1 MQRRVGFHVSIAAAA
16 VLALSAPACL
26 AADVTADVTAPGY
39 DWTGAYVGVNG
50 GYGFGNQKQYDYTK
64 FDSGNQDID
73 GFIGGAQIG
82 ANYQKDSFVFG
93 IEADLQFANIEGDFQ
108 SSADWGCGPE
118 DKCSTNVDWFG
129 TGRLRLGYAVD
140 RFLPYVTGG
149 LAFGSVESEIKG
161 GGSNWHVDDTQ
172 MGWTIGGGLEASLSD
187 HLTGRVEYLYVDL
200 GETDGTGEYDFSAS
214 ANFNVV
220 RVGVNYAF

>member
-1 MQRRVGFHVSIAAAA
+1 MHRRSEITATVAAAA
-16 VLALSAPACL
+16 LMAFTAQASL
-26 AADVTADVTAPGY
+26 AADPTIDVVATGH
-39 DWTGAYVGVNG
+39 DWTGAYVGVNA
-50 GYGFGNQKQYDYTK
+50 GYGFGYQEQYDDSD

-82 ANYQKDSFVFG
+82 ANYQADSFVFG
-93 IEADLQFANIEGDFQ
+93 VEADLQFANIEGDFE
-108 SSADWGCGPE
+108 SNKDWGCGPQE
-118 DKCSTNVDWFG
+118 ECSTNVDWFG
-129 TGRLRLGYAVD
+129 TGRLRLGYAIGN
-140 RFLPYVTGG
+140 FLPYVTGG

-161 GGSNWHVDDTQ
+161 GGSDWHVDDTQ
-172 MGWTIGGGLEASLSD
+172 VGWTIGGGLEAALSD

-200 GETDGTGEYDFSAS
+200 GETEGTGVYDFSAS